1 MSKKSQLC
9 FCFFLMLKRV
19 RVPTR
24 RISWCD
30 TCFAS
35 MYLSFFWNHSLRIEF
50 GYAISAY
57 SAHTTGRDVT
67 ETTWSVDCMP
77 DATWHPGRSTFSL
90 WFIRVTAMVLL
101 RFWAIENWIGCK
113 RINIRELSL
122 LCYILCLFSAT
133 RLILDTYLDILM
145 L

>member
-19 RVPTR
+19 RFPTR

-35 MYLSFFWNHSLRIEF
+35 MYLSFFWNRSLRIEF

-77 DATWHPGRSTFSL
+77 DATWHPGSSTFSL
-90 WFIRVTAMVLL
+90 WFTRVTAMVLL
-101 RFWAIENWIGCK
+101 CFWSTEICVTLCFWITEFRLDANESISKNFHCYPDSTQYLQ
-113 RINIRELSL
+113 NI
-122 LCYILCLFSAT
+122 
-133 RLILDTYLDILM
+133 
-145 L
+145 